1 MSHTPEEIMQA
12 SRTAFI
18 DMQVNSN
25 LAIRPKFISNDY
37 KKGVK
42 VLSSIEE
49 ELRSCDEFLISVA
62 FITKSGITPLLQIL
76 KELEEKG
83 VKGRIMTTNYLTFS
97 EPEALKKLNELQ
109 NIEVRMY
116 RVNPNEEGFHTKGYL
131 FRHESE
137 FKIIVG
143 SSNLTQK
150 ALTLNKEWNMQV
162 FSARSGEVA
171 NDVLLEFECLW
182 VDALPLDSWIDT
194 YTQIYE
200 EQKKIAKHLEYKNII
215 SFDKYTLKPNSM
227 QVAFVES
234 LKELRENGEQR
245 ALLISA
251 TGTGKTYASAFALR
265 AENPH
270 KALFLV
276 HREQIAKQA
285 IKSYKRV
292 FDNSKSLGL
301 LSGTSKDYDADY
313 LFATMQTMA
322 KPENLERYDK
332 KDFEIIVIDE
342 VHRAGAVS
350 YQKIMD
356 YFEPDFWLG
365 MTASPERTD
374 GFDIY
379 ELFHHNI
386 AYEIRLQQA
395 LEENLLCP
403 FHYFGITDLE
413 IDGKIFDD
421 NAGIKNFANL
431 ICDARVDY
439 VIEKAEYYG
448 FSGDKVKGLI
458 FCSRQ
463 EEARTLSDKFNLRGY
478 QTVFLGGGDSQER
491 REEYIDRLTND
502 TRADK
507 LDYIFTVDIF
517 NEGVDI
523 PEINQVIM
531 LRPTQSPIVFI
542 QQLGRGLRKAENKEY
557 TVILDFIGNYMN
569 NFMIPIALSGDR
581 TYNKDTI
588 RKYVANG
595 SRMIPGSS
603 TIHFDEIS
611 KERIYNSIDKLKGIK
626 RIIKESYC
634 NLKYQLGRIP
644 TLVDFYKNG
653 EVDPLLILENYKSYY
668 KFLKQVEEEYAEIEL
683 TTQEEVTLEYLSK
696 VMAQGKRPHE
706 ALILKKLMGGN
717 SIDTETL
724 QLELKRQY
732 KIDFQ
737 IESINNALEVLQGK
751 FVSKEEELRKYSH
764 IEILEKSNK
773 GFYERMSSFSERI
786 QHNYFYK
793 HIFDLVELGLCR
805 YKDIYDRT
813 NSRRGEF
820 VLYEKYS
827 RRDVCQLLNWG
838 RDFSSTMY
846 GMKRVD
852 DNVAIFVTYH
862 KEKAGEEQEYLDGK
876 PDYADEFV
884 DNQIFMWESQMG
896 KGPDSSYMKDVK
908 EAANKHLFIKKNDA
922 EGADFYYMGQFD
934 IMEIAGG
941 SKKDNNGKYKE
952 ISRVRVKMH
961 DMVRDDLLE
970 YLQKK

>member
-1 MSHTPEEIMQA
+1 MPHTPEEIIQA
-12 SRTAFI
+12 SKTAFI

-37 KKGVK
+37 KRGVK
-42 VLSSIEE
+42 VLSNIEE
-49 ELRSCDEFLISVA
+49 ELRTCDEFLISVA
-62 FITKSGITPLLQIL
+62 FVTKSGITPLLQIL
-76 KELEEKG
+76 KELEQKG
-83 VKGRIMTTNYLTFS
+83 IKGRIMTTNYLTFS

-109 NIEVRMY
+109 NVEVRMY
-116 RVNPNEEGFHTKGYL
+116 RVNPKEEGFHTKGYL

-137 FKIIVG
+137 YKIIVG

-150 ALTLNKEWNMQV
+150 ALTLNKEWNMQI
-162 FSARSGEVA
+162 FSTRSGEIA

-182 VDALPLDSWIDT
+182 ADAISLDSWIDT

-200 EQKKIAKHLEYKNII
+200 EQKKVARHLEYKNII
-215 SFDKYTLKPNSM
+215 SLEKYTLKPNRM
-227 QVAFVES
+227 QVAFVEN
-234 LKELRENGEQR
+234 LRKIREKGEER

-265 AENPH
+265 EENPH

-292 FDNSKSLGL
+292 FDNTKSLGL
-301 LSGTSKDYDADY
+301 LSGTSKDYEADY

-322 KPENLERYDK
+322 KSENLQRYGK
-332 KDFEIIVIDE
+332 KNFEIIIIDE

-413 IDGKIFDD
+413 IDGKVFDD
-421 NAGIKNFANL
+421 NAGIKNFSNL
-431 ICDARVDY
+431 VCDARVDY
-439 VIEKAEYYG
+439 VMEKMEYYG
-448 FSGDKVKGLI
+448 FSGDRVKGLI
-458 FCSRQ
+458 FCSRK
-463 EEARTLSDKFNLRGY
+463 EEAKTLSNKFNLRGY
-478 QTVFLGGGDSQER
+478 HTVFLGGDDSQER

-502 TRADK
+502 ARADK

-542 QQLGRGLRKAENKEY
+542 QQLGRGLRKAENKEFV
-557 TVILDFIGNYMN
+557 VILDFIGNYMN

-611 KERIYNSIDKLKGIK
+611 KERIYSSIDKLKGIK
-626 RIIKESYC
+626 RIIKESYQ
-634 NLKYQLGRIP
+634 NLKCQLGQIP
-644 TLVDFYKNG
+644 TLMDFYKNG
-653 EVDPLLILENYKSYY
+653 EIDPLLILENYKSYY
-668 KFLKQVEEEYAEIEL
+668 GFLKQIEEKYAEIEF
-683 TTQEEVTLEYLSK
+683 TIQEVITLEYLSK
-696 VMAQGKRPHE
+696 VIAQGKRPHE
-706 ALILKKLMGGN
+706 AVILQELMNGN
-717 SIDTETL
+717 SIDAKAV
-724 QLELKRQY
+724 QLELKSQY
-732 KIDFQ
+732 KVDFQ
-737 IESINNALEVLQGK
+737 VESINNALEVLEGK
-751 FVSKEEELRKYSH
+751 FVSKKEELQKYSH
-764 IEILEKSNK
+764 IEILQESKK

-793 HIFDLVELGLCR
+793 HIIDLVELGLCR
-805 YKDIYDRT
+805 YKDIYSETD
-813 NSRRGEF
+813 NRRGPF

-827 RRDVCQLLNWG
+827 RRDVCQLFNWG
-838 RDFSSTMY
+838 ADFSSTMY

-862 KEKAGEEQEYLDGK
+862 KGKAGEGEEYLDGK
-876 PDYADEFV
+876 PDYTDVFE

-896 KGPDSSYMKDVK
+896 KGPDSSYMRDVK
-908 EAANKHLFIKKNDA
+908 EASQKHLFIKKNDA
-922 EGADFYYMGQFD
+922 EGVDFYYMGQFD
-934 IMEIAGG
+934 IMEIEGG
-941 SKKDNNGKYKE
+941 KKKDKNGKYKE

-961 DMVRDDLLE
+961 DIVRDDLLE

>member
-1 MSHTPEEIMQA
+1 MSHTLEEIMQA
-12 SRTAFI
+12 SKTAFI

-37 KKGVK
+37 KRGVK

-49 ELRSCDEFLISVA
+49 ELRTCDEFLISVA
-62 FITKSGITPLLQIL
+62 FVTMSGITPLLQIL
-76 KELEEKG
+76 KELEQKG
-83 VKGRIMTTNYLTFS
+83 IKGRVMTTNYLTFS

-109 NIEVRMY
+109 NVEVKMY
-116 RVNPNEEGFHTKGYL
+116 RVYSNEEGFHTKGYL
-131 FRHESE
+131 FRHENE
-137 FKIIVG
+137 YKIMVG

-162 FSARSGEVA
+162 FSARSGEIA

-182 VDALPLDSWIDT
+182 ADAISLDSWIDT

-200 EQKKIAKHLEYKNII
+200 EQKKVARHLEYKNII
-215 SFDKYTLKPNSM
+215 SLEKYTLKPNQM
-227 QVAFVES
+227 QIAFVEN
-234 LKELRENGEQR
+234 LKKLREKGEER

-265 AENPH
+265 AEKP
-270 KALFLV
+270 KRALFLV

-285 IKSYKRV
+285 IKSYRRV
-292 FDNSKSLGL
+292 FGEAKLLGL

-322 KPENLERYDK
+322 KSENLTKYDK
-332 KDFEIIVIDE
+332 KNFEIIVIDE

-374 GFDIY
+374 DFDIY
-379 ELFHHNI
+379 ALFHHNI

-395 LEENLLCP
+395 LKENLLCP

-413 IDGKIFDD
+413 IDGKVFDD
-421 NAGIKNFANL
+421 NTGVKNFSDL
-431 ICDARVDY
+431 VCDARADY
-439 VIEKAEYYG
+439 VIEKIEYYG
-448 FSGDKVKGLI
+448 FSGDRVKGLI

-463 EEARTLSDKFNLRGY
+463 EEAKALSGMFNLRGY
-478 QTVFLGGGDSQER
+478 HTVFLGGDDSQEQ
-491 REEYIDRLTND
+491 REECIDRLTND
-502 TRADK
+502 TRKDK

-531 LRPTQSPIVFI
+531 LRPTQSPIVFV

-557 TVILDFIGNYMN
+557 VVILDFIGNYMN

-588 RKYVANG
+588 RKYVTNG
-595 SRMIPGSS
+595 SRIIPGSS

-611 KERIYNSIDKLKGIK
+611 KERIYSSIDKLKGIK
-626 RIIKESYC
+626 RIIKESYH
-634 NLKYQLGRIP
+634 NLKCQLGQVP
-644 TLVDFYKNG
+644 TLMDFYKNG
-653 EVDPLLILENYKSYY
+653 EVTPLLILENYKSYY
-668 KFLKQVEEEYAEIEL
+668 RFLKQVEKEYEGIEF
-683 TTQEEVTLEYLSK
+683 TAQEVVTLEYLSK
-696 VMAQGKRPHE
+696 VIAQGKRPHE
-706 ALILKKLMGGN
+706 AMILKELVNGN
-717 SIDTETL
+717 GVDAKAV
-724 QLELKRQY
+724 QLELERQY
-732 KIDFQ
+732 GVDFQ
-737 IESINNALEVLQGK
+737 AESVNNALEILEGK
-751 FVSKEEELRKYSH
+751 FVSKKEELQKYSH
-764 IEILEKSNK
+764 IEILQESKK
-773 GFYERMSSFSERI
+773 GFYERMSSFSKRI
-786 QHNYFYK
+786 QHNYFYE
-793 HIFDLVELGLCR
+793 HIVDLAELGLCR
-805 YKDIYDRT
+805 YKDIYSDV
-813 NSRRGEF
+813 NNRRGPF

-827 RRDVCQLLNWG
+827 RRDVCQLFNWG
-838 RDFSSTMY
+838 ADFSSTMY

-862 KEKAGEEQEYLDGK
+862 KGKAGEGQEYLDGK
-876 PDYADEFV
+876 PDYADVFE

-896 KGPDSSYMKDVK
+896 KGPDSSYMRDVR
-908 EAANKHLFIKKNDA
+908 EAPQKHLFIKKNDA
-922 EGADFYYMGQFD
+922 EGVDFYYMGQFD

-941 SKKDNNGKYKE
+941 KKKDKNGKYKE

-961 DMVRDDLLE
+961 DIVRDDLLE